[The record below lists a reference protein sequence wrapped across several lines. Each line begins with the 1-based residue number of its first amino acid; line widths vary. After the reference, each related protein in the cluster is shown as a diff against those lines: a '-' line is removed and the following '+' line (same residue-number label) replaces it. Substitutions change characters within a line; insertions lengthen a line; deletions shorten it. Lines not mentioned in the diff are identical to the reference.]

1 MFPLYRYLPW
11 PASAAGSS
19 ARKWH
24 WAISRWPQGVGWGL
38 RSSPAGYM
46 QALSTFA
53 TNFIG
58 VFNAGGTNLVG
69 LITGILPTLLVLLT
83 FVNALVRLIGEKR
96 VMGFAQKCTKY
107 AITRYTIFPILA
119 MFFLT
124 NPMAYTFGRFLDE
137 KYKPAFYDTAVSFC
151 HPITGLFPHDRGE
164 LARKGRFRNVPL
176 HQFFQRS
183 QPLICTLTGQPGHSF
198 CR

>member
-1 MFPLYRYLPW
+1 
-11 PASAAGSS
+11 
-19 ARKWH
+19 
-24 WAISRWPQGVGWGL
+24 
-38 RSSPAGYM
+38 M

-151 HPITGLFPHDRGE
+151 HPITGLFPHANGGE
-164 LARKGRFRNVPL
+164 LFVYMGIASGVTALGLNQYNLAVLYFLVGVVVIFIRGIVTERMTAIMSGRAIAKKAKKGEAVNV
-176 HQFFQRS
+176 
-183 QPLICTLTGQPGHSF
+183 
-198 CR
+198 